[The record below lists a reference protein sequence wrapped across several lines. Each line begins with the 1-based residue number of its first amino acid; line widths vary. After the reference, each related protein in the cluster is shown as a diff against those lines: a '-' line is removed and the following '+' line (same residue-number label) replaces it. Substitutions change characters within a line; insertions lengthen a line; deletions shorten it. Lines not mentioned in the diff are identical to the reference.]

1 MMIVLLW
8 FQVLVIIAFVWG
20 LIDEDD
26 EDDDDD
32 GYHEGRLVQAE
43 GPTYNEQLLHSCS
56 PGASI
61 SIMMTISYDGIFDND
76 DDEAIFA
83 ELNYKET
90 FAARMF
96 PSRKWVSGSVLQTW
110 PPPY

>member
-1 MMIVLLW
+1 MIVLLW

-26 EDDDDD
+26 DDDDDD

-110 PPPY
+110 SPPY